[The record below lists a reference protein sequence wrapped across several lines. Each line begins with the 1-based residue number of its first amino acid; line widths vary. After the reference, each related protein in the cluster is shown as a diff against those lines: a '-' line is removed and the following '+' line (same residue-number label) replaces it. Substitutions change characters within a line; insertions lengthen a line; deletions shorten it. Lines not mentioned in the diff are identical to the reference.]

1 MFLPSFF
8 FLVLSRWCLPLTLQ
22 KQCYMP
28 ARHVLAKE
36 KEVIIF
42 YTYQLK
48 IIFLNLGSLKKI
60 GHAFYPKSHLKVYTK
75 ANIAM
80 RWVTIINTIWW
91 NSITGWI
98 TSCSLQKKCFNWPI
112 GTRPLL
118 RSINISFTSCQ
129 TKYMFC
135 DIELVYQD
143 CKTKSPQRV
152 LSIIDILV
160 LFLV

>member
-8 FLVLSRWCLPLTLQ
+8 FLVLSRWCLPPTLQ

-60 GHAFYPKSHLKVYTK
+60 
-75 ANIAM
+75 AM
-80 RWVTIINTIWW
+80 RWVTIINTIWC

-112 GTRPLL
+112 GSRPLL